1 MIEPGS
7 NVGILEL
14 DQGLQI
20 WRARHPFWSKGDDY
34 QQVVTSTYVKSGG
47 ETIIINPLVPFL
59 DYIGLWEQLDKEPP
73 AMVIITM
80 QDHIRD
86 LDMFVK
92 RQGSK
97 AFGPRFFFSNQVS
110 YTEIMPLISEEKV
123 RGNIILLYDGRERA
137 ETLIWVHERNT

>member
-1 MIEPGS
+1 MIKSGS
-7 NVGILEL
+7 DVGILEL
-14 DQGLQI
+14 DQGLWI

-59 DYIGLWEQLDKEPP
+59 DYIGLWERLDKEPP

-92 RQGSK
+92 R
-97 AFGPRFFFSNQVS
+97 
-110 YTEIMPLISEEKV
+110 
-123 RGNIILLYDGRERA
+123 
-137 ETLIWVHERNT
+137 